1 MEQLP
6 NIVRERLKPAAGGD
20 HPDPDLLSAFAEQA
34 LPERERA
41 RVLLHL
47 SACTECRD
55 VLALALPPVE
65 SPSLT
70 LDTAHPAPWFRWPVL
85 RWGAVA
91 ACIVIVGSAVL
102 MKRDVFT
109 ARAPQTASVDR
120 DSAPSGYVQ
129 GELTAE
135 ATANSSPTVRRQA
148 DGLQEPSVDR
158 LTAPPRARKQDS
170 GGEQDKTNARFESEQ
185 ATRAPVAQPSPQSIP
200 SRGSSAGRSEKAPT
214 QFDRGFAL
222 AGNAR
227 TAPGSLGEGARA
239 DQAFKI
245 APTTPPQEKE
255 EEKRL
260 QPEARVTDLAKAS
273 KPNESAEGAA
283 PSFDEYALATDSSE
297 KREAPGKAK
306 AASSN
311 AVLDSAV
318 AATPAAA
325 PAIVPETV
333 ANERG
338 TRAKAAF
345 TRPSALSRW
354 TISSDGQLQ
363 HSVDSGISW
372 QPVVVAEKASFR
384 ALSANGPDIWVGG
397 ASGLLYHSTD
407 AGVHWNQIKPSS
419 PDATLTADIAAI
431 EFTDLRRGKITTAT
445 GESWL
450 TEDAGQS
457 WRKQP

>member
-1 MEQLP
+1 MEQVP
-6 NIVRERLKPAAGGD
+6 NIVRERLKGAAGGD
-20 HPDPDLLSAFAEQA
+20 HPDPDLLSAFAEQV
-34 LPERERA
+34 LPGPERA

-55 VLALALPPVE
+55 VLALALPPAE

-70 LDTAHPAPWFRWPVL
+70 LDTGQAAPWFRWPIL

-91 ACIVIVGSAVL
+91 ACVVVVGSAVL

-109 ARAPQTASVDR
+109 ARAPQSANVDR
-120 DSAPSGYVQ
+120 DADASGYLKHEQ
-129 GELTAE
+129 AAE
-135 ATANSSPTVRRQA
+135 ATANSSPTMRRQA
-148 DGLQEPSVDR
+148 DGLQESSVDR
-158 LTAPPRARKQDS
+158 LTGPARAKKQES
-170 GGEQDKTNARFESEQ
+170 GGQQDKSNARFESEQ
-185 ATRAPVAQPSPQSIP
+185 TTRAPVAQPSPQSIP
-200 SRGSSAGRSEKAPT
+200 SRGSSAGSFEKAPA
-214 QFDRGFAL
+214 QYDRGFAL

-227 TAPGSLGEGARA
+227 TAPESLGAGARA

-245 APTTPPQEKE
+245 APQEKD

-260 QPEARVTDLAKAS
+260 QPEAGRVTDLAKAS
-273 KPNESAEGAA
+273 KPDKSAEAHAA
-283 PSFDEYALATDSSE
+283 PSFDDYALATDSGE

-311 AVLDSAV
+311 AVLDAGV

-325 PAIVPETV
+325 PAIVPEAV

-345 TRPSALSRW
+345 SRPSPLSRW

-384 ALSANGPDIWVGG
+384 ALSSNGPDIWVGG
-397 ASGLLYHSTD
+397 TSGLLYHSTD

-431 EFTDLRRGKITTAT
+431 EFTDLRHGKITTAT

>member
-1 MEQLP
+1 
-6 NIVRERLKPAAGGD
+6 
-20 HPDPDLLSAFAEQA
+20 
-34 LPERERA
+34 
-41 RVLLHL
+41 
-47 SACTECRD
+47 
-55 VLALALPPVE
+55 
-65 SPSLT
+65 
-70 LDTAHPAPWFRWPVL
+70 
-85 RWGAVA
+85 
-91 ACIVIVGSAVL
+91 
-102 MKRDVFT
+102 
-109 ARAPQTASVDR
+109 
-120 DSAPSGYVQ
+120 
-129 GELTAE
+129 
-135 ATANSSPTVRRQA
+135 
-148 DGLQEPSVDR
+148 
-158 LTAPPRARKQDS
+158 
-170 GGEQDKTNARFESEQ
+170 
-185 ATRAPVAQPSPQSIP
+185 
-200 SRGSSAGRSEKAPT
+200 
-214 QFDRGFAL
+214 
-222 AGNAR
+222 
-227 TAPGSLGEGARA
+227 
-239 DQAFKI
+239 
-245 APTTPPQEKE
+245 
-255 EEKRL
+255 
-260 QPEARVTDLAKAS
+260 VTDLAKAS